1 MRGRKK
7 ITLHPPG
14 PWRKKLSD
22 DSITNSDIRQMK
34 INLHSTYLPSD
45 QLDKLCRIK
54 LGKTQFGM
62 ASVHAGTTDDPWC
75 KKCLNRVQHE
85 VENTLLHSFY
95 TCPSTKMLIA
105 ATIAYFAP
113 GSPFPDGKTVILSTK
128 TPVFNNLPKSDLG
141 NQLSSLVLDKL
152 MYTISLQLDKQTL
165 PSTQKLIQIITS
177 DLMTLVKSRPASK
190 LSKLLADSELTH
202 YTKYTITNNPL

>member
-1 MRGRKK
+1 MRGRKQ

-54 LGKTQFGM
+54 FGKSQFGM
-62 ASVHAGTTDDPWC
+62 SSVHAGTSEDPWC
-75 KKCLNRVQHE
+75 LKCLNRVNQE
-85 VENTLLHSFY
+85 VENSILHSFY
-95 TCPSTKMLIA
+95 TCPSTKTLIA

-113 GSPFPDGKTVILSTK
+113 GSNFPDGKTVILSTNN
-128 TPVFNNLPKSDLG
+128 TVFDNLPNSDLG
-141 NQLSSLVLDKL
+141 KQLSSLVLDKL
-152 MYTISLQLDKQTL
+152 IYIIALQLDKQTL
-165 PSTQKLIQIITS
+165 PSTLKLIQMITS
-177 DLMTLVKSRPASK
+177 DLSTLVKCKPASK
-190 LSKLLADSELTH
+190 LGKLLKDPLLTH
-202 YTKYTITNNPL
+202 YTQLTIRNLPL